1 MQIKNN
7 IKIIY
12 TNIYAHLAQ
21 WIERQT
27 SNLEVE
33 GSSPPLGFNYFFIKI
48 LFNKKCTMI

>member
-7 IKIIY
+7 IKIIH

-33 GSSPPLGFNYFFIKI
+33 GSSPPLGFNYFLLKYFLIKNA
-48 LFNKKCTMI
+48 L